1 MAGRFSFPSFF
12 IRKMAFLSR
21 FQYPTDMKNYV
32 VPAHEAG
39 ERLDAWLAQQ
49 DPDRSRTAFQKL
61 IKEGGVLVNDKK
73 AKAHL
78 VVKEGDVVEVAAT
91 KKKAAGKDVIVP
103 DVHIVDEAPDFLV
116 IEKPSGLL
124 VHPAPSQKAST
135 LIDFLLKHDPKIKA
149 VGDAKERPGI
159 VHRLDREAS
168 GLMVVAKTK
177 RMFEHLKAQFQA
189 HDITKE
195 YLALV
200 YGKVVK
206 DFDSIETSIGRKKG
220 RGRMSARTKAQEGDK
235 DALSH
240 YDVLERFPQATLVK
254 VRTETGRMHQVRVHM
269 KSIGYPLVGDSLY
282 GTPKQSTT
290 SLRNVRLFLH
300 AAALGFT
307 DLDGKRHEY
316 RSELPSDLHQVL
328 ETLRTRHA
336 K

>member
-1 MAGRFSFPSFF
+1 
-12 IRKMAFLSR
+12 
-21 FQYPTDMKNYV
+21 MKKFV
-32 VPAHEAG
+32 VPEHEAG

-49 DPDRSRTAFQKL
+49 DSDRSRTAFQKL
-61 IKEGGVLVNDKK
+61 IKEGGVLVNGKK
-73 AKAHL
+73 AKAHYA
-78 VVKEGDVVEVAAT
+78 VKAGDAVELEGAA
-91 KKKAAGKDVIVP
+91 KKKAAAKGAAIPEVRVI
-103 DVHIVDEAPDFLV
+103 DETADYLV

-124 VHPAPSQKAST
+124 VHPAPSQKTST
-135 LIDFLLKHDPKIKA
+135 LVDFLVKHAPEIKK
-149 VGDAKERPGI
+149 VGDSKERPGI

-177 RMFEHLKAQFQA
+177 KMFEHLKKQFQA

-206 DFDSIETSIGRKKG
+206 DFDTIRTSIGRKKG
-220 RGRMSARTKAQEGDK
+220 RGRMSARSKAQEGDK
-235 DALSH
+235 DAVSH

-269 KSIGYPLVGDSLY
+269 KSIGHSLVGDALY
-282 GTPKQSTT
+282 GTPKQETT

-307 DLDGKRHEY
+307 DLDGQRHEY
-316 RSELPSDLHQVL
+316 RSELPPDLHQVVSA
-328 ETLRTRHA
+328 LRTRHA

>member
-1 MAGRFSFPSFF
+1 
-12 IRKMAFLSR
+12 
-21 FQYPTDMKNYV
+21 MKNYV
-32 VPAHEAG
+32 VPEHEAG

-49 DPDRSRTAFQKL
+49 DSDRSRTAFQKL
-61 IKEGGVLVNDKK
+61 IKEGGVSVNGKK
-73 AKAHL
+73 AKSHYA
-78 VVKEGDVVEVAAT
+78 VKDGDVVELEGAS
-91 KKKAAGKDVIVP
+91 KKKASSKTAEVAGVK
-103 DVHIVDEAPDFLV
+103 IVDETDDYLV
-116 IEKPSGLL
+116 IEKPTGLL
-124 VHPAPSQKAST
+124 VHPAPTQKTST
-135 LIDFLLKHDPKIKA
+135 LVDFLVKHAPEIKK

-177 RMFEHLKAQFQA
+177 KMFESLKKQFQA

-206 DFDSIETSIGRKKG
+206 DFDVIRTPIGRKKG
-220 RGRMSARTKAQEGDK
+220 RGRMSARTEAQEGDK
-235 DALSH
+235 DAVSH

-269 KSIGYPLVGDSLY
+269 KSIGHSLVGDGLY
-282 GTPKQSTT
+282 GTPKQETT

-316 RSELPSDLHQVL
+316 RSELPEDLHSVI
-328 ETLRTRHA
+328 EALRARHA

>member
-1 MAGRFSFPSFF
+1 
-12 IRKMAFLSR
+12 
-21 FQYPTDMKNYV
+21 MKKYV
-32 VPAHEAG
+32 VPEHEAG

-49 DPDRSRTAFQKL
+49 DADRSRTAFQKL
-61 IKEGGVLVNDKK
+61 IKEGGVSVNGKK

-78 VVKEGDVVEVAAT
+78 VVKDGDVVEVEGAS
-91 KKKAAGKDVIVP
+91 KKKAAAKGAGIP
-103 DVHIVDEAPDFLV
+103 DVKIVDETPDFLV

-124 VHPAPSQKAST
+124 VHPAPSQKTST
-135 LIDFLLKHDPKIKA
+135 LVDFLVAHDPKIKK

-177 RMFEHLKAQFQA
+177 RMFEHLKKQFQV
-189 HDITKE
+189 HDIAKE

-206 DFDSIETSIGRKKG
+206 DFDTIKTSIGRKKG
-220 RGRMSARTKAQEGDK
+220 RGRMSARSKAQEGDK
-235 DALSH
+235 DAVSH

-269 KSIGYPLVGDSLY
+269 KSIGHSLVGDALY
-282 GTPKQSTT
+282 GTPKQETT

-307 DLDGKRHEY
+307 DLEGKRRDY
-316 RSELPSDLHQVL
+316 RSDLPPDLHAVI
-328 ETLRTRHA
+328 EALRSRHA